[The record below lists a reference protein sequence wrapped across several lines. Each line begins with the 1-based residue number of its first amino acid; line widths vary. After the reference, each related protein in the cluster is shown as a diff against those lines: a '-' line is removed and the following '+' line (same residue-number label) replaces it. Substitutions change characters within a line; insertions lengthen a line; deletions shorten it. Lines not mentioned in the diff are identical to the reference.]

1 MIRKSRGLGARCVL
15 VAGMVLA
22 GGAIRAGMEDSPKA
36 VAPAQAV
43 GAAPAPGKAAGLP
56 VAVPFV
62 LEHNRMILEGALARP
77 DGSLRTAAVWVDTGN
92 PDLMMG
98 EALARDLGIDL
109 GDAASKAKDGWLEV
123 APPAALRLGGVPLPL
138 EGVTARVAL
147 GTPMMPGLRAE
158 INLPS
163 TVMRR
168 YRVVFDYPARRLVL
182 AEPGQGPPTGNPVP
196 ANVHPETGVVQV
208 EVEIEGH
215 KASFALDNGATYTFV
230 SADWL
235 SEALKTHSD
244 WPQRTG
250 ALGCANMWGW
260 ATEAKWPL
268 ARVPAINCGKTRLA
282 GVGVAGLPKAV
293 FEWYSRK
300 TAAPV
305 SGLLGPNAF
314 RGCRV
319 EIDFERQVVCFDG
332 SKSSPLDDQDL
343 VGLTLQPAGD
353 GRFVVLG
360 VSLYEG
366 RPAVKDVAP
375 GDCLVKVGAMETR
388 GRDLGAVVDALRGLP
403 GDERV
408 LVFERQGKT
417 FTVKA
422 RVRRFL

>member
-1 MIRKSRGLGARCVL
+1 MIRKSWGLGARCVL
-15 VAGMVLA
+15 VAGMGLA
-22 GGAIRAGMEDSPKA
+22 GVAVRAGTEDAPKA
-36 VAPAQAV
+36 AAPAQAV
-43 GAAPAPGKAAGLP
+43 GAAPAPGEAAGLP
-56 VAVPFV
+56 VTVPFV

-98 EALARDLGIDL
+98 ESLARDLGIDL

-163 TVMRR
+163 TVLRR
-168 YRVVFDYPARRLVL
+168 YRVVFDYPSRRLVL
-182 AEPGQGPPTGNPVP
+182 AEPGRGEPQGSPVP
-196 ANVHPETGVVQV
+196 AKVHPVTGVVQV
-208 EVEIEGH
+208 EVDIEGR
-215 KASFALDNGATYTFV
+215 KADFALDNGATYTFV

-235 SEALKTHSD
+235 SEALRSHAD
-244 WPQRTG
+244 WPRRTG

-260 ATEAKWPL
+260 STEATWPL
-268 ARVPAINCGKTRLA
+268 ARVPAISCGKTRLA
-282 GVGVAGLPKAV
+282 AVGVAGLPKAV
-293 FEWYSRK
+293 FDWYSRK

-305 SGLLGPNAF
+305 TGLLGPNAF

-319 EIDFERQVVCFDG
+319 EIDFERQLVHLDG
-332 SKSSPLDDQDL
+332 RKSGPLDDQDL
-343 VGLTLQPAGD
+343 VGLTLQPTGD

-360 VSLYEG
+360 VSLFEG
-366 RPAVKDVAP
+366 RPAVRDVAA
-375 GDCLVKVGAMETR
+375 GDCLVKVDGMDTK
-388 GRDLGAVVDALRGLP
+388 GRDLGAVVDALRGIP